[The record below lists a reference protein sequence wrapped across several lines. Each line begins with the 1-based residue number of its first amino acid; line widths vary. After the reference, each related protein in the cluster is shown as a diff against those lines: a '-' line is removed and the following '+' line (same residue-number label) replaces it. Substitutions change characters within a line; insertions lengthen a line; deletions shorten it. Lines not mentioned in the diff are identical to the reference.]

1 MEGIFYLWILWGI
14 WVYST
19 FLMKKGRARFWIS
32 FCTLVLVASFPY
44 EFGMGHYRV
53 TVPLVLIVV
62 LALWTI
68 RELPLHKKLYL
79 FISLI
84 STAMCLTG
92 VKLVS
97 IYDPVLVIVDPFIL
111 DVSVLIIMGFLFYSD
126 VASRNVRYASVL
138 LGGALGQVFI
148 GMILTTIGFGHTIGE
163 HKYMDAAAVSFL
175 ILVGIDGLLFINRLF
190 NAKLQENKGDA
201 HHL

>member
-1 MEGIFYLWILWGI
+1 MEGIYYLWILWGV

-19 FLMKKGRARFWIS
+19 FLMKKGRVRFWIS

-53 TVPLVLIVV
+53 TVPLVLIVL

-68 RELPLHKKLYL
+68 RELPLRKKLYL

-111 DVSVLIIMGFLFYSD
+111 DVSVLIVMGFLFYSD
-126 VASRNVRYASVL
+126 VASGSVRYASVL